1 MFEKLE
7 SVGFNSHRDFLEITD
22 DIKSKVLSILPSD
35 MPKVVEKC
43 RVLMSLLDAN
53 EQQEEVQ
60 FAAPSEKRKSM
71 ISVEGAASLKHQRP
85 DNTLGDVGQL
95 GGPLAKILSF
105 FGGSKPKVE
114 EAPKESSS
122 SKEGTFYMI
131 ITLLPR
137 LTYSLRH
144 KLSSTRYNRRC
155 CGSQV

>member
-1 MFEKLE
+1 
-7 SVGFNSHRDFLEITD
+7 
-22 DIKSKVLSILPSD
+22 
-35 MPKVVEKC
+35 
-43 RVLMSLLDAN
+43 MSLLDAN

-71 ISVEGAASLKHQRP
+71 ISVEGAASLKHLRP
-85 DNTLGDVGQL
+85 DDTLGDVGQL

-105 FGGSKPKVE
+105 FGGSKPKPVE

-144 KLSSTRYNRRC
+144 KLSSTRCNRRC